1 MTPADEASTA
11 SARAGGA
18 SGAPRRWPWVV
29 LAVVWAAYFAVAW
42 LDAPTVTERILKGLL
57 MPALLVAAVVA
68 LRDARPPTPVPGW
81 LVAGLVFATVGDI
94 AIDVRFEAG
103 LAGFLVMQI
112 CYIVGFL
119 GLRALAGLRARWWPA
134 LGYGLLWIG
143 INVFL
148 GPTLGALQVPVLFYS
163 AAICVMAALGAGVS
177 TRVGIGAL
185 LFVISDSLIALGE
198 ADVDVIGRAYLVM
211 PTYLLGQY
219 LITTGWVRRVNPR
232 TWLPL

>member
-1 MTPADEASTA
+1 MTPADEASTT
-11 SARAGGA
+11 SAPSTEA
-18 SGAPRRWPWVV
+18 SGAHRQWPWVV
-29 LAVVWAAYFAVAW
+29 LAVLWAAYFAVAW
-42 LDAPTVTERILKGLL
+42 LDAPTVTERVLKGLL
-57 MPALLVAAVVA
+57 MPVLLVAALIA
-68 LRDARPPTPVPGW
+68 LGDARPRTPLPVW

-112 CYIVGFL
+112 CYIVGFVGL
-119 GLRALAGLRARWWPA
+119 GALAGLRTRWWAA

-148 GPTLGALQVPVLFYS
+148 GPTLGALQVPVLVYS

-177 TRVGIGAL
+177 TRVGFGAL

-198 ADVDVIGRAYLVM
+198 ADVHVAGRAYLVM

-219 LITTGWVRRVNPR
+219 LIATGWVRRVNPKA
-232 TWLPL
+232 WLPL